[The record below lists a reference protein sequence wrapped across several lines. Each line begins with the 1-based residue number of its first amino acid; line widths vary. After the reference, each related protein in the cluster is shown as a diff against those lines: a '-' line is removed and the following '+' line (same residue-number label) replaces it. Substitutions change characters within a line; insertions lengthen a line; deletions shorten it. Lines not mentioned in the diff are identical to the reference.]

1 MEEKF
6 LSLLLDELH
15 IYLFIAIICIIY
27 LLKNIGP
34 IKRFVWGTPEQPS
47 KWKWLV
53 TPMNVVL
60 SSVGIWVFNF
70 TPFTTNNMK
79 IVTVLVISATATFLY
94 ELAIKHLEELVKTRF
109 LKKKEITGG

>member
-15 IYLFIAIICIIY
+15 IYLFIAIVCIIY
-27 LLKNIGP
+27 LLKS
-34 IKRFVWGTPEQPS
+34 IKPVRELVWGTPEQPS

-60 SSVGIWVFNF
+60 SSVGIFILNF
-70 TPFTTNNMK
+70 TPFTTTNMK
-79 IVTVLVISATATFLY
+79 IVSVLVISAVATFAY
-94 ELAIKHLEELVKTRF
+94 ELVIKHLEELVKNRF
-109 LKKKEITGG
+109 LKKKAISGG